1 MSIAEALSEITT
13 PVKSA
18 NRWGRS
24 KFRRKSRAN
33 PHKKTSPQYE
43 KKSRKMILNHFEHD
57 NWRPCPSGYP
67 RGECWNMLFKAW
79 IGYKRANNPKNG
91 EGFFDRLH
99 WAQIIQNVQTDLGLQ
114 RSSFP
119 QLGLL
124 GDVVFLYD
132 KVKEWEIQDLD
143 NELSIEEY
151 KKQKRA
157 HIKEIVHSSL
167 LSEQGKEWMKEYAS
181 QSRTDTTYDNE
192 NKHVERIIMPN
203 FFDVPK
209 NHHG

>member
-1 MSIAEALSEITT
+1 LGTNHSEC
-13 PVKSA
+13 S
-18 NRWGRS
+18 
-24 KFRRKSRAN
+24 
-33 PHKKTSPQYE
+33 
-43 KKSRKMILNHFEHD
+43 
-57 NWRPCPSGYP
+57 
-67 RGECWNMLFKAW
+67 
-79 IGYKRANNPKNG
+79 
-91 EGFFDRLH
+91 
-99 WAQIIQNVQTDLGLQ
+99 DLGLQ

-157 HIKEIVHSSL
+157 HIKEIVHSSM
-167 LSEQGKEWMKEYAS
+167 LSEQEKEWMKEYAS